1 MSPDNAPAPI
11 DVPALAT
18 ELQVTEQQIRD
29 AIDDVGPG
37 PSEIELHLKGTRAS
51 TNSDRVAGEGDK
63 G

>member
-11 DVPALAT
+11 DIPALAT

-29 AIDDVGPG
+29 AIAEVGPS
-37 PSEIELHLKGTRAS
+37 PSEIEMHLKGTRAS
-51 TNSDRVAGEGDK
+51 TNSDRVAGEEDK

>member
-1 MSPDNAPAPI
+1 MNPENASAPI
-11 DVPALAT
+11 DIAALAT

-29 AIDDVGPG
+29 AIDEVGPV

-51 TNSDRVAGEGDK
+51 TNSDRVAGEEHK